1 MKSFEGGVHPFEKK
15 QTSSQKIEK
24 FPLPKNIV
32 VHLAQQPG
40 SASKPLVKAGDY
52 VKTGQ
57 KIAEAAGFLA
67 TDSHSPVS
75 GKILSIEKMPHPCG
89 LNLEAVSIESDGKDE
104 PADFKPSDPG
114 ELSSS
119 EIIKIVKDAG
129 IAGLG
134 GAAFPTHIKLSPPAG
149 KNIDTLIINGCE
161 CEPYLTCD
169 HRLMLEEPAKIISG
183 MNLILKALGVKN
195 GIIALED
202 NKKDA
207 AEKFEKLLKSDG
219 RNISVAVL
227 KTKYP
232 QGAEKQLIKAVLN
245 REVPSGKLPM
255 DAGCVVQNV
264 QTAKAVHDAV
274 IEGRPLYER
283 VITVCGHFKKTGN
296 FSVRIGTLISDIV
309 DFCGGFDGDVK
320 KVLMGGPMMGIP
332 LYTLDVS
339 ILKGNNGV
347 LALTE
352 NETVYAEP
360 SNCIR
365 CGKCVDVCPVG
376 LVPTMISRLTERE
389 RYEDLDNY
397 SPLDCMECGA
407 CAYEC
412 PAKIH
417 LVQNIKVAKIIVKR
431 DNK

>member
-1 MKSFEGGVHPFEKK
+1 MNSFKGGVHPCGQK
-15 QTSSQKIEK
+15 QTTSQKIEK
-24 FPLPKNIV
+24 FPLTERLI
-32 VHLAQQPG
+32 VHLSQQAG
-40 SASKPLVKAGDY
+40 SASMPLVKAGDY

-57 KIAEAAGFLA
+57 KIAAAVSFLS

-75 GKILSIEKMPHPCG
+75 GKIVSIEKMPHPCG
-89 LNLEAVSIESDGKDE
+89 LNLEAILIESDGKDE
-104 PADFKPSDPG
+104 PVEFKPCDP
-114 ELSSS
+114 EKLTPS

-149 KNIDTLIINGCE
+149 KKIDTLILNGCE

-169 HRLMLEEPAKIISG
+169 YRLMLEEPDKIISG
-183 MNLILKALGVKN
+183 MKLILKALGIKN
-195 GIIALED
+195 GIIAIED

-207 AEKFEKLLKSDG
+207 ADNFEKLLKSDG
-219 RNISVAVL
+219 DNIEVAVL

-264 QTAKAVHDAV
+264 QTAKAVNDAV
-274 IEGRPLYER
+274 VDGRPLYER
-283 VITVCGHFKKTGN
+283 VITVCGHFKRTGN

-309 DFCGGFDGDVK
+309 DFCGGFEGDVK

-339 ILKGNNGV
+339 ILKGNNGI

-352 NETVYAEP
+352 NETAYPEP

-365 CGKCVDVCPVG
+365 CGKCVDVCPMG

-389 RYEDLDNY
+389 RYEELEGYN
-397 SPLDCMECGA
+397 PLDCMECGA

-417 LVQNIKVAKIIVKR
+417 LVQNIKLAKIMAKR
-431 DNK
+431 NGK